1 MGSCALGSLPG
12 WRTPS
17 LFPPQNPSLN
27 LHRHHREYH
36 TLAPPLSDFAPARS
50 LLPPEGRT
58 ALGTAG
64 FTPRRTEE
72 FSGRAAFMARFVR
85 QKTVALLG
93 KRKSRLSLKYL
104 LLNNSNYCL
113 EILTLAL
120 MVVGGGAIEK
130 GAQSFRVQFS

>member
-1 MGSCALGSLPG
+1 
-12 WRTPS
+12 
-17 LFPPQNPSLN
+17 
-27 LHRHHREYH
+27 
-36 TLAPPLSDFAPARS
+36 
-50 LLPPEGRT
+50 
-58 ALGTAG
+58 
-64 FTPRRTEE
+64 
-72 FSGRAAFMARFVR
+72 MARFVR